1 MSNLANGSCC
11 GGHANISQR
20 IAMSYNLDQ
29 EGVFLM
35 KSFHRT
41 LAPVLSL
48 LLLCV
53 SMGQA
58 QAAIVSNSQVI
69 YQVQQANDKAALLQT
84 IRRAD
89 VQQQLLGM
97 GVTTADI
104 ESRVNQMT
112 QEEIAQ
118 LNQQIN
124 ELPAGGDGLGI
135 IVLIFIVFVIT
146 DVIGATDIFPFI
158 HPVK

>member
-1 MSNLANGSCC
+1 
-11 GGHANISQR
+11 
-20 IAMSYNLDQ
+20 MSYNLDQ
-29 EGVFLM
+29 EGVFIM

-58 QAAIVSNSQVI
+58 QAAIISNAQVI
-69 YQVQQANDKAALLQT
+69 YQVQQTNDKAALLQT

-97 GVTTADI
+97 GVTIADI

-124 ELPAGGDGLGI
+124 ELPAGGDGLGL

>member
-1 MSNLANGSCC
+1 
-11 GGHANISQR
+11 
-20 IAMSYNLDQ
+20 
-29 EGVFLM
+29 M

-41 LAPVLSL
+41 LAPVLSF

-84 IRRAD
+84 IRRVD
-89 VQQQLLGM
+89 VQQQLLSM

-124 ELPAGGDGLGI
+124 EMPAGGDGLGI

>member
-1 MSNLANGSCC
+1 
-11 GGHANISQR
+11 
-20 IAMSYNLDQ
+20 
-29 EGVFLM
+29 M

-41 LAPVLSL
+41 LAPVLSF

-53 SMGQA
+53 SIGQA
-58 QAAIVSNSQVI
+58 QAAIISNGQVI
-69 YQVQQANDKAALLQT
+69 HQVQQTNDKAALLQT
-84 IRRAD
+84 IKRGD
-89 VQQQLLGM
+89 VQEQLLSM

-118 LNQQIN
+118 LNQQIDQ
-124 ELPAGGDGLGI
+124 LPAGGDGLGI
-135 IVLIFIVFVIT
+135 ILMLFIVFIIT
-146 DVIGATDIFPFI
+146 DAVGATDIFPFV